1 MNTKYLVAIGATIII
16 MALLFSKDKK
26 EMLAENSEESVE
38 ENSAT
43 AGKPVLA
50 ASSDVTLSAASVD
63 KTPALNLPVAEAQP
77 VNPKV
82 AELFAKHLQYMNNCL
97 AIATTSPVGDKVAPT
112 ADNLFN
118 QLRSSL
124 GDVVVQM
131 DDWSQTEISDQGSVR
146 KRVRVDYDYIDGANP
161 TRRLSMYQ
169 INSYGMP
176 EIMSLSNEE
185 INNPN
190 QAYIDSLI
198 EGNKVVNDEKGARAY
213 FAEGEELIYTIRNGQ
228 IQSISINRADKSLNC
243 FNLDD
248 EKSTCTCP

>member
-1 MNTKYLVAIGATIII
+1 MNTKYLVAIGATIIV

-26 EMLAENSEESVE
+26 EKLAENSDESVE
-38 ENSAT
+38 ETSAIAAKPAVAVSADAT
-43 AGKPVLA
+43 A
-50 ASSDVTLSAASVD
+50 SAASVD
-63 KTPALNLPVAEAQP
+63 KTPALSLPVAEVQP
-77 VNPKV
+77 VNPKI
-82 AELFAKHLQYMNNCL
+82 AELFAKHLQYINNCL
-97 AIATTSPVGDKVAPT
+97 AIATTAPVGDKVAPT
-112 ADNLFN
+112 ADNLLN
-118 QLRSSL
+118 QLRTSL
-124 GDVVVQM
+124 GEVVMQM
-131 DDWSQTEISDQGSVR
+131 DDWSQTEIIDQNVR
-146 KRVRVDYDYIDGANP
+146 KRVRVDYDYIDGATP

-185 INNPN
+185 VNNPN
-190 QAYIDSLI
+190 QAYVDSLI

>member
-1 MNTKYLVAIGATIII
+1 MNTKYLVAIGATILV

-26 EMLAENSEESVE
+26 EKLSEDSSGEVE
-38 ENSAT
+38 ETSQVKAQ
-43 AGKPVLA
+43 PVSA
-50 ASSDVTLSAASVD
+50 ASADATSAASVD
-63 KTPALNLPVAEAQP
+63 KTPVLNLPVAEVMP

-82 AELFAKHLQYMNNCL
+82 AELFAAHLKFMNRCL
-97 AIATTSPVGDKVAPT
+97 GVSSANPSPLDKVAPS

-124 GDVVVQM
+124 GEVVMQM
-131 DDWSQTEISDQGSVR
+131 DDWSQTEIIDDKSVR
-146 KRVRVDYDYIDGANP
+146 KRVRVDYDYLDGAVPN
-161 TRRLSMYQ
+161 RRLSMYQ

-190 QAYIDSLI
+190 QAYVDSLI
-198 EGNKVVNDEKGARAY
+198 EGNKVLNDEKGARAY
-213 FAEGEELIYTIRNGQ
+213 FAEGEEVIYSIRNGQ
-228 IQSISINRADKSLNC
+228 IQSLSINRADKSFNC